1 MASATIARSKSA
13 RAVTATLKKEESCSF
28 GQLRYRTW
36 NPPANQLSVIGSKFY
51 RSKSRAANSQERVL
65 RIFEIQER
73 SVKSKKQ
80 LKSLGNRSISTWPH
94 ASTLREFMAD
104 CEARGQTVSV
114 RLRQILD
121 AYYSNER
128 LKAIGRD
135 SVETP
140 IRRVQKEAM
149 SEELVPLKNRMTE
162 IEKGVQATRSIAE
175 DVLGRL
181 AQMTLDVSSVSP
193 EINGEVLKKLDGLE
207 GLMARLVLRA
217 LGSTVRAAVQA
228 ELKTGHVI
236 RVRVNPETGVEI
248 YAEFEVVDEVTNPET
263 ELTLDEAQ
271 ELFGE
276 RAQLGSKFLRRIHN
290 GVDSVRVIAQAANQF
305 LQRG

>member
-1 MASATIARSKSA
+1 M
-13 RAVTATLKKEESCSF
+13 
-28 GQLRYRTW
+28 
-36 NPPANQLSVIGSKFY
+36 
-51 RSKSRAANSQERVL
+51 
-65 RIFEIQER
+65 
-73 SVKSKKQ
+73 KSKKQ
-80 LKSLGNRSISTWPH
+80 LKTIANRSVSTWPH

-104 CEARGQTVSV
+104 CATRGQTVSE

-121 AYYSNER
+121 EYYSNER

-181 AQMTLDVSSVSP
+181 AQMTLDVSGVPP
-193 EINGEVLKKLDGLE
+193 EINGEVLKKLDDLE

-217 LGSTVRAAVQA
+217 LGSTVRAAVQK

-248 YAEFEVVDEVTNPET
+248 YAEFEVVDKVTNPET

-271 ELFGE
+271 ELLGE
-276 RAQLGSKFLRRIHN
+276 KVQLGSKFLRRIHS

-305 LQRG
+305 LQQG

>member
-1 MASATIARSKSA
+1 M
-13 RAVTATLKKEESCSF
+13 
-28 GQLRYRTW
+28 
-36 NPPANQLSVIGSKFY
+36 
-51 RSKSRAANSQERVL
+51 
-65 RIFEIQER
+65 
-73 SVKSKKQ
+73 KSKKQ
-80 LKSLGNRSISTWPH
+80 LKPIANRSVSTWPH

-104 CEARGQTVSV
+104 CATRGQTVSE

-121 AYYSNER
+121 EYYSNER

-181 AQMTLDVSSVSP
+181 AQMTLDVSGVSP

-217 LGSTVRAAVQA
+217 LRSTVRAAVQE
-228 ELKTGHVI
+228 ELKTSHII

-263 ELTLDEAQ
+263 ELTLNEAQ

-276 RAQLGSKFLRRIHN
+276 RAQPGSKFLRRIHS

-305 LQRG
+305 LQQG

>member
-1 MASATIARSKSA
+1 M
-13 RAVTATLKKEESCSF
+13 
-28 GQLRYRTW
+28 
-36 NPPANQLSVIGSKFY
+36 
-51 RSKSRAANSQERVL
+51 
-65 RIFEIQER
+65 
-73 SVKSKKQ
+73 KSKKQ
-80 LKSLGNRSISTWPH
+80 LKPIANRSVSTWPH

-104 CEARGQTVSV
+104 CATRGQTVSE

-121 AYYSNER
+121 EYYSNER

-149 SEELVPLKNRMTE
+149 SEELMPLKNRMTE

-181 AQMTLDVSSVSP
+181 AQMTLDVSGVSP
-193 EINGEVLKKLDGLE
+193 ETNGEVLKKLDGLE
-207 GLMARLVLRA
+207 GLMARLVIRA
-217 LGSTVRAAVQA
+217 LRSTVRAAVQE
-228 ELKTGHVI
+228 ELKTGHII

-248 YAEFEVVDEVTNPET
+248 YAEFEVVDTVTNPET

-271 ELFGE
+271 GLFGE
-276 RAQLGSKFLRRIHN
+276 RAQLGSKFLRRIHS